1 MPINISLNLT
11 NQNLQPYRLHSL
23 SIKYRISEHF
33 FPFLPRYT
41 EKHWFRYLYLRSPD
55 APTNLTTRATDPSV
69 SGSRDRVL
77 KPQVTSKKLFA
88 CAKLFPKLARK
99 YRCFV
104 RRHANVITAG
114 QTLFSLASSCKD
126 QWKRVFMVDGSKLI
140 QWAERRGC
148 RSRWKPRC
156 SPMNK
161 SCGKPR
167 LIRANMHGIGL
178 SIQRSWPRLTLNFEP
193 FLPST
198 GPFPA
203 PVAADAPFR
212 RGFRDRS
219 SISA

>member
-1 MPINISLNLT
+1 MQNIWT
-11 NQNLQPYRLHSL
+11 
-23 SIKYRISEHF
+23 
-33 FPFLPRYT
+33 FLPISSKIHRKT
-41 EKHWFRYLYLRSPD
+41 LISYLYLRSPD
-55 APTNLTTRATDPSV
+55 VPINLRTRATDPSV

-114 QTLFSLASSCKD
+114 QILFSLASSCKD
-126 QWKRVFMVDGSKLI
+126 QRKRVFMVDGSKLI

-178 SIQRSWPRLTLNFEP
+178 FIQRSWPRLTLNFEP
-193 FLPST
+193 FLLST

-203 PVAADAPFR
+203 SVAADAPFR
-212 RGFRDRS
+212 PGFRDPS